1 MSQEKAKYRILR
13 LSFIGNQL
21 LDEGTEVEY
30 DGEPGS
36 ALEPINDAAKAAK
49 KKAEQKRGKS
59 VSDDAPA
66 PVASVVTDDDGKPG
80 GEDDQNDGDGNG
92 AISEDL
98 ASLRQQYEEL
108 FNKKPGNMSIETIK
122 ERIAEERAKLGV

>member
-59 VSDDAPA
+59 DSDDAPA
-66 PVASVVTDDDGKPG
+66 SVASVVADEG
-80 GEDDQNDGDGNG
+80 GNDANTF
-92 AISEDL
+92 SEDE

>member
-59 VSDDAPA
+59 ASDDVHA
-66 PVASVVTDDDGKPG
+66 PVASVVTDEG
-80 GEDDQNDGDGNG
+80 GNDANTF
-92 AISEDL
+92 SEDE

>member
-66 PVASVVTDDDGKPG
+66 PVASVVTDESG
-80 GEDDQNDGDGNG
+80 NDANTF
-92 AISEDL
+92 SEDE

>member
-36 ALEPINDAAKAAK
+36 ALEPINDAAKVAK
-49 KKAEQKRGKS
+49 KKAEKKHGKPAVEGQASTPS
-59 VSDDAPA
+59 VIN
-66 PVASVVTDDDGKPG
+66 DDDGKPG
-80 GEDDQNDGDGNG
+80 GEEDQNDGDGNG
-92 AISEDL
+92 AISQDL
-98 ASLRQQYEEL
+98 TSLRQQYEEL
-108 FNKKPGNMSIETIK
+108 FNKKPGNMSVETIK

>member
-49 KKAEQKRGKS
+49 KKAEQKRGKV
-59 VSDDAPA
+59 VSDNGPA
-66 PVASVVTDDDGKPG
+66 PVASVVTDDDKSED
-80 GEDDQNDGDGNG
+80 EDDQNDGNGNG

-108 FNKKPGNMSIETIK
+108 FDKKPGNKSAETIK
-122 ERIAEERAKLGV
+122 KEIAEERAKLGV

>member
-49 KKAEQKRGKS
+49 KKAEKKHGKS
-59 VSDDAPA
+59 VSDEGPA
-66 PVASVVTDDDGKPG
+66 PVATVV
-80 GEDDQNDGDGNG
+80 NDEAGTG
-92 AISEDL
+92 AISDDE
-98 ASLRQQYEEL
+98 ASLRQQYEDL
-108 FNKKPGNMSIETIK
+108 FNRKPGNMSVETIK
-122 ERIAEERAKLGV
+122 ERIAEERQKLGV